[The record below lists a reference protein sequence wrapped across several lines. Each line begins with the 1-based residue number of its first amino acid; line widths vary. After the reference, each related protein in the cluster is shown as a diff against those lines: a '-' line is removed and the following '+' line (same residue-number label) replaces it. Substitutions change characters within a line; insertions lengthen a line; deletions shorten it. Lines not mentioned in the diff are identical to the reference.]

1 MTTFI
6 AHREVAVMDGKA
18 CLASLEA
25 RYTFTIAKGIAAR
38 TWANAAEG
46 FHPAEPP
53 SVRITAVEVRWHIN
67 HPWQPA
73 DGQAW
78 DMLTAEVPDAWFL
91 EQAMEDAE

>member
-1 MTTFI
+1 MTYT
-6 AHREVAVMDGKA
+6 AHREVDVMDGNA
-18 CLASLEA
+18 RIASLEA
-25 RYTFTIAKGIAAR
+25 RYTFTIAKGIAAL
-38 TWANAAEG
+38 TWANAADG

-53 SVRITAVEVRWHIN
+53 SVTITAVEVRWHIN

-73 DGQAW
+73 NGQAW